1 MLGGQS
7 QASGFFGWER
17 REQKTFENNKNF
29 ERWKIWHLKDLL
41 VNWIQ
46 KSNQGSKIMARFLA
60 LGG

>member
-1 MLGGQS
+1 MDNHKLLDFLDGKGGNK
-7 QASGFFGWER
+7 
-17 REQKTFENNKNF
+17 KTFENNKNF